1 MGTLMRTIFSSL
13 VAASLLIHAA
23 FGCCQH
29 DAHRDV
35 CVDDHEAERVCDADG
50 NHHHDCVEHHGQP
63 ADQPCGGHHCQGQC
77 NYLPVQKSQ
86 PDDLKVKLPLDFVAV
101 LPAGCDVRVV
111 ALHHAEWLSE
121 SVAGPPVRLHLLHQI
136 LLI

>member
-1 MGTLMRTIFSSL
+1 MRAIFSSL

-23 FGCCQH
+23 VGCCRH
-29 DAHRDV
+29 HADLDACVGDQAADYACDV
-35 CVDDHEAERVCDADG
+35 DAD
-50 NHHHDCVEHHGQP
+50 HHHDCDEQHGQP
-63 ADQPCGGHHCQGQC
+63 ADQPCGGHHCHGLC

-86 PDDLKVKLPLDFVAV
+86 LDDLKVKLPLDFVAL
-101 LPAGCDVRVV
+101 LPAACDVQVV
-111 ALHHAEWLSE
+111 ALHHAECLSE